1 MLLKVLLVLKTG
13 NFSDWIG
20 SRVACNAPVSRVG
33 GGGSG
38 EGGARVS
45 NDWCIIFAGW
55 RVNQVGFEGFHP
67 QKVEK
72 FFPVLIFLMFTR
84 WYLVWFFIWVREIK
98 IQKISLALPF
108 FPASGVTSTGLTAY
122 TNQSKYRQIE
132 GLFLHNLFTRS
143 VNSSQMAA
151 AAYLTI
157 FEAWQGF
164 SR

>member
-72 FFPVLIFLMFTR
+72 FFSGFNISNVYSLIFSLVF
-84 WYLVWFFIWVREIK
+84 YL
-98 IQKISLALPF
+98 
-108 FPASGVTSTGLTAY
+108 G
-122 TNQSKYRQIE
+122 E
-132 GLFLHNLFTRS
+132 GN
-143 VNSSQMAA
+143 
-151 AAYLTI
+151 
-157 FEAWQGF
+157 
-164 SR
+164 